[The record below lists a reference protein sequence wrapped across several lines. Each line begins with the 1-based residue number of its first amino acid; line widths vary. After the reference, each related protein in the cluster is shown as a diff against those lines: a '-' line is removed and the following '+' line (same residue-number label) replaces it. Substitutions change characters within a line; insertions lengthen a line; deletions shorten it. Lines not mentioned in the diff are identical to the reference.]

1 MIGSAANSVS
11 VFVRLLEVNNH
22 HPGRLEDT
30 GDNAWG
36 RQEGRKKVRVEE
48 LVLRWPKTCFSTS
61 IIIRGMMMQQRLRIA
76 MVFDH
81 PAPGFCS
88 YYRSWTLN
96 FVVKQCPIISIA
108 VALLLLL
115 LPQRRNKDLPT
126 RNPAQLF
133 LVLAV
138 MGPATRW
145 SRVKRSK
152 TIMKQKSRR
161 IASAKKVIPSFKWIF
176 PLHSLKCNAD
186 ASTKK
191 KEKLAFKICSSNSS
205 SFLTNGTAVLLF
217 GS

>member
-1 MIGSAANSVS
+1 M
-11 VFVRLLEVNNH
+11 
-22 HPGRLEDT
+22 
-30 GDNAWG
+30 
-36 RQEGRKKVRVEE
+36 Q
-48 LVLRWPKTCFSTS
+48 
-61 IIIRGMMMQQRLRIA
+61 QQRLRIA

-205 SFLTNGTAVLLF
+205 SFFNERHGAQYFLAHKICGYTCTVALLTNKKVATMIFLVGGRSHSYRNVCC
-217 GS
+217 